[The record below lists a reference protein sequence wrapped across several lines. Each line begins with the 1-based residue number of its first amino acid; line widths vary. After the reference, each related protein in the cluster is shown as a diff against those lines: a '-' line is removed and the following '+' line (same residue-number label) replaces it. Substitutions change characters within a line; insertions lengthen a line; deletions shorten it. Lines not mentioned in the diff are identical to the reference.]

1 MTDPS
6 PSPPSSDLNTP
17 PPSQP
22 PSIWQRLRARLSW
35 RRLLIEVAIVVA
47 VVWAIQAYQTRH
59 LIDGV
64 LPRALG

>member
-1 MTDPS
+1 
-6 PSPPSSDLNTP
+6 
-17 PPSQP
+17 
-22 PSIWQRLRARLSW
+22 LSW